1 MCYVCAN
8 TSSTLRRVSGDNEE
22 KSHQC
27 GFTILSYSSQMPALF
42 SCGFLTDVLLQ
53 FLYYYAEL
61 GHLGGSLSH
70 IYNLLLGTTQLV
82 LENPYL
88 LGQDLKKCLSQ
99 FFNVFQHCE
108 ARNQNSYI
116 FGKGDT
122 LYYVLLLQTFFPN
135 AAFGEFAKR
144 KVLATAEV
152 SNWVYLS
159 ILAAKMSILS

>member
-88 LGQDLKKCLSQ
+88 LGQDLKKDVCLNFST
-99 FFNVFQHCE
+99 FFNTVKLVIKT
-108 ARNQNSYI
+108 RI
-116 FGKGDT
+116 FSGKVT
-122 LYYVLLLQTFFPN
+122 HFIMCYCCKPFSPMQLLANLQKEKF
-135 AAFGEFAKR
+135 
-144 KVLATAEV
+144 
-152 SNWVYLS
+152 
-159 ILAAKMSILS
+159 

>member
-8 TSSTLRRVSGDNEE
+8 ASSTLRRVSGDNEE

-42 SCGFLTDVLLQ
+42 SCGFRLTDVLLQ

-116 FGKGDT
+116 
-122 LYYVLLLQTFFPN
+122 LLC
-135 AAFGEFAKR
+135 
-144 KVLATAEV
+144 ATAANLFPQC
-152 SNWVYLS
+152 SFWRICKKKSSSYCRS
-159 ILAAKMSILS
+159 F